1 MHTIYEIILQVYSL
15 KPEQQLQLF
24 QTLKDSLENRGL
36 LNIY

>member
-1 MHTIYEIILQVYSL
+1 MKLFYAQVYSL